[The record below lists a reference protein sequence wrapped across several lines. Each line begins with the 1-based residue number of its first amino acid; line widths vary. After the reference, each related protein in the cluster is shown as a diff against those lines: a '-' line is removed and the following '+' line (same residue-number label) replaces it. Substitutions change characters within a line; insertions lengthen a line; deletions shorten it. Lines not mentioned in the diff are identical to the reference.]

1 MFIARILMYFELCHN
16 VLIEVKV
23 NGEKKSIFF
32 VQRHSSR
39 NPDFTHQVFVFSN
52 HENAEYC
59 LFEFDEYAPPILE
72 ESTDGAEFKFLFEQL
87 EDVVLSDMLP
97 SGWVD
102 VCDSPFLEKCFALS
116 LFKTETLFQGS

>member
-59 LFEFDEYAPPILE
+59 LFEFDEYSPPILE
-72 ESTDGAEFKFLFEQL
+72 ESTDGAEFSFLFEKH
-87 EDVVLSDMLP
+87 EDVALLGTLP
-97 SGWVD
+97 SGWVNA
-102 VCDSPFLEKCFALS
+102 VNSPFLEKCFALS
-116 LFKTETLFQGS
+116 LFNTGALFQGS

>member
-16 VLIEVKV
+16 VLIEAKV
-23 NGEKKSIFF
+23 NGGQKSIFF

-39 NPDFTHQVFVFSN
+39 NPDFTHQVFVFSS

-59 LFEFDEYAPPILE
+59 LFEFDKYAPPILE
-72 ESTDGAEFKFLFEQL
+72 ESTDGTEFEFLFEQL

-102 VCDSPFLEKCFALS
+102 VCSSPFLEKCFALS
-116 LFKTETLFQGS
+116 LFNAGALFQGS